1 MATKKPFIH
10 DDFLLN
16 TKAARELYHRYA
28 EKMPIIDYHCHLPP
42 AEIAED
48 KRWSDIADVWLGGDH
63 YKWRQMRS
71 NGFEERLCSGRGLDG
86 NASGWEKFEAFA
98 KTMERLVK
106 NPLFDWSHLE
116 LARYFGVTERL
127 CGASAKRIYAKCNKE
142 LAKKGFSAQGLM
154 KRSNVRVVCTTD
166 DPVDS
171 LEHHLAILKK
181 PFGVQIRPAWR
192 SDKASKIDVL
202 KPWNA
207 WMDKLGEAAGMEVKT
222 YDDFMSAMAKR
233 HEFFVKAGC
242 VVSDY
247 GITEV
252 FATPFTEAEVARI
265 FRKARGGKAVTDE
278 EARKFKSAWLFEGL
292 KADAKANWTTQLH
305 YNCIRDLN
313 GAMYDVMGPDTGF
326 DAIGDWSVTE
336 NLAKLF
342 DRLEREDA
350 LPRCILYSLNPKD
363 TEMLCTVMG
372 SFQKAPYR
380 GKLQLGSAWWFQDQ
394 KDGMRKQIEAL
405 SALGSLGN
413 FVGMLTDSRS
423 FLSYTRHEYFRRI
436 LCQKLGDE
444 VEKGELPNDLKWLGG
459 IVSDIS
465 FNNANEYFGFNA

>member
-1 MATKKPFIH
+1 MATKKPFINP
-10 DDFLLN
+10 DFLLN
-16 TKAARELYHRYA
+16 TKAARELYHGYA

-42 AEIAED
+42 VEIAED
-48 KRWSDIADVWLGGDH
+48 RRWTDIADVWLGGDH

-71 NGFEERLCSGRGLDG
+71 NGFAERLCSGRGTDG
-86 NASGWEKFEAFA
+86 CATGWEKFEAFA

-127 CGASAKRIYAKCNKE
+127 CGASAKRIYETCNRQLKAKW
-142 LAKKGFSAQGLM
+142 FSARGLM
-154 KRSNVRVVCTTD
+154 KKSNVAVVCTTD

-171 LEHHLAILKK
+171 LEYHLAIAKK
-181 PFGVQIRPAWR
+181 PFATQIRPAWR
-192 SDKASKIDVL
+192 SDKASKIETPKV
-202 KPWNA
+202 WND
-207 WMDKLGEAAGMEVKT
+207 WMDKLGAAAGMAVKT
-222 YDDFMSAMAKR
+222 YDDFCAAMAKR
-233 HEFFVKAGC
+233 HDFFAQAGC

-247 GITEV
+247 GITEI
-252 FATPFTEAEVARI
+252 FAAPYTEAEVRRI
-265 FRKARGGKAVTDE
+265 FKKARGGQAVTPE
-278 EARKFKSAWLFEGL
+278 EALKFKSAWLFEGL
-292 KADAKANWTTQLH
+292 KADCRANWTTQLH
-305 YNCIRDLN
+305 YNCLRDLN

-326 DAIGDWSVTE
+326 DCIGDWSVTE
-336 NLAKLF
+336 SLARLF

-363 TEMLCTVMG
+363 NEMLATVMG
-372 SFQKAPYR
+372 CFQKAPYR
-380 GKLQLGSAWWFQDQ
+380 GKIQLGSAWWFLDQ

-436 LCQKLGDE
+436 LCQKLGKE
-444 VEKGELPNDLKWLGG
+444 VENGEIPADMKWLGQ
-459 IVSDIS
+459 IVEDIS
-465 FNNANEYFGFNA
+465 YNNAKRYFGF